1 METML
6 ESEAMAILVGAGVS
20 YGRREAALRAAGGAL
35 AILEEPEAYAAQLQA
50 RGVALVRRAWTD
62 RARMLDEL
70 ERKGMALV
78 PRGDEY
84 YPPLLRHIAHPPH
97 LLYVYGQTDLTDQF
111 PVAVVGTRRASAYGL
126 NLTRQMA
133 AELANVGVCIVS
145 GLALGIDAAAH
156 TGALDAKGRTV
167 AILGSALDQPY
178 PAENRPLMRRILES
192 GGSVVSEY
200 PPGTVPTKY
209 SFLQRNRIIAGMS
222 LGTLVTE
229 GPKRSG
235 ALNTAMRTIE
245 NGREVFALPGSV
257 DSPGSQ
263 LPNMLIGDGARL
275 VTCADDILAA
285 LHAVEDINLDIH
297 RGETLGLVGESGC
310 GKSTLGR
317 TLMGIYQPTKGK
329 LVYDGRPVDLSNK
342 KDRFAF
348 AKKAQI
354 VFQDPGSSLN
364 PYQDVRSI
372 LSLPLKVHKVVPKNE
387 IDDKILEILEMV
399 ELPADFMYKSPNSI
413 GGGEKQ
419 LVSIARALCC
429 NPKFIILDEPTS
441 SLDVS
446 IQAKIINMLIKLKK
460 EQNLTYMFITHDMG
474 VMRNVSNR
482 VAIMYLGKICEI
494 APTET
499 FYRNPLHPYTQML
512 LSSIPVVSEEDE
524 TIKPK
529 AVECVGEI
537 PSPVNVPTG
546 CSFHTRCPYKC
557 ERCTKEDPVM
567 REVEPG
573 HTVRCHLIDK

>member
-1 METML
+1 
-6 ESEAMAILVGAGVS
+6 MAVVRPLCA
-20 YGRREAALRAAGGAL
+20 RQAARWPFWKN
-35 AILEEPEAYAAQLQA
+35 PEAYAAQLQA

-78 PRGDEY
+78 SRGDEY
-84 YPPLLRHIAHPPH
+84 YPPLLRHIVHPPH

-126 NLTRQMA
+126 NHTRQMA

-257 DSPGSQ
+257 DSLGSQ

-285 LHAVEDINLDIH
+285 LVIEPKGAPRIPQASAVQPEMTQPVRN
-297 RGETLGLVGESGC
+297 VA
-310 GKSTLGR
+310 GR
-317 TLMGIYQPTKGK
+317 RSRKP
-329 LVYDGRPVDLSNK
+329 DGRIS
-342 KDRFAF
+342 
-348 AKKAQI
+348 
-354 VFQDPGSSLN
+354 
-364 PYQDVRSI
+364 
-372 LSLPLKVHKVVPKNE
+372 
-387 IDDKILEILEMV
+387 
-399 ELPADFMYKSPNSI
+399 PADWMKP
-413 GGGEKQ
+413 GGR
-419 LVSIARALCC
+419 SARRCWRARR
-429 NPKFIILDEPTS
+429 ILTRSVRRAVWKATS
-441 SLDVS
+441 WARCSS
-446 IQAKIINMLIKLKK
+446 RWKW
-460 EQNLTYMFITHDMG
+460 MG
-474 VMRNVSNR
+474 WSRLWPGRAMRR
-482 VAIMYLGKICEI
+482 G
-494 APTET
+494 
-499 FYRNPLHPYTQML
+499 R
-512 LSSIPVVSEEDE
+512 
-524 TIKPK
+524 
-529 AVECVGEI
+529 
-537 PSPVNVPTG
+537 
-546 CSFHTRCPYKC
+546 R
-557 ERCTKEDPVM
+557 
-567 REVEPG
+567 
-573 HTVRCHLIDK
+573 